1 MNSLRQTAAALGS
14 SRLATVIRTFKHEL
28 WAIALFS
35 AVINVLMLSPTLY
48 MLQVF
53 DRVMISRSE
62 LTLLVLTLIVLF
74 FYGVQAFSEW
84 YRSRLT
90 VAMGLRLD
98 STLNDPVFK
107 ATFRDQLQSSGRSP
121 IQAFADLAVVRQ
133 WLTSQGVFAF
143 FDLPWAP
150 LYLAVMFM
158 LHPALGWLTI
168 LFMGILAGV
177 AWWTDRAT
185 SQYDDDSQDEERELN
200 TFIHTKLR
208 NAEVIE
214 VHGMVPPFLAKWEQ
228 RQRALLGAQTEAHS
242 VNQRFNVGSK
252 EVRVL
257 MQSLALGAGALL
269 AIEGEI
275 SYGAMIAASL
285 LMGRAT
291 APIDQIVSGWR
302 TFMNVRKCF
311 VRVERLL
318 EASLQ
323 PEPQAAVPTPAGQ
336 DRAAL
341 SVRNLTVS
349 MPGRASPI
357 LHDISAEFEAG
368 KVYVVMGNSGAG
380 KSTLAKALLGV
391 VKPSAGEVLLNG
403 QPVHLMDRAALGPSL
418 GYVPQDIELF
428 GGTAGQNIARM
439 DEPDPDAVIAAA
451 KLTGTHDLILRL
463 PKGYDTPIGEGGSH
477 LSGGQRQRLALAR
490 AVYRMPK
497 LVVLDEP
504 NANLD
509 EAGERALAV
518 AVNELRRQG
527 STVFLI
533 SHRPAAVM
541 LADRIVI
548 MGNGRIKLYGDR
560 DEVRRQVK
568 QATQAAISQRPAPA

>member
-1 MNSLRQTAAALGS
+1 
-14 SRLATVIRTFKHEL
+14 
-28 WAIALFS
+28 
-35 AVINVLMLSPTLY
+35 

-90 VAMGLRLD
+90 VALGLRLD
-98 STLNDPVFK
+98 RALNDPVFK

-121 IQAFADLAVVRQ
+121 IQAFSDLTVVRQ
-133 WLTSQGVFAF
+133 WLTGQGVYAF

-150 LYLAVMFM
+150 LYLAVMYL
-158 LHPALGWLTI
+158 LHPALGWLTV
-168 LFMGILAGV
+168 LFMAILAGV

-185 SQYDDDSQDEERELN
+185 SSYDDDSQDEERELN
-200 TFIHTKLR
+200 SFIHTKLR

-228 RQRALLGAQTEAHS
+228 RQHAMLSAQTEAHD

-252 EVRVL
+252 EVRML

-275 SYGAMIAASL
+275 TYGAMIAASL

-302 TFMNVRKCF
+302 GFMNVRKCF
-311 VRVERLL
+311 LRVEKLL
-318 EASLQ
+318 TSTSQ
-323 PEPQAAVPTPAGQ
+323 NEPSTGPVQGSDAKGAERATPLGS
-336 DRAAL
+336 AAL
-341 SVRNLTVS
+341 SVRNLSVS
-349 MPGRASPI
+349 MPGRAAPI
-357 LHDISAEFEAG
+357 LKEISADFEAG
-368 KVYVVMGNSGAG
+368 KVYVMMGSSGAG
-380 KSTLAKALLGV
+380 KSTLAKALLGIV
-391 VKPSAGEVLLNG
+391 PPSEGEVLLNG
-403 QPVHLMDRAALGPSL
+403 QPVHRLDRAALGPSI

-439 DEPDPDAVIAAA
+439 DEPDPDEVIAAA

-463 PKGYDTPIGEGGSH
+463 PKGYDTPIGDAGSH

-490 AVYRMPK
+490 AVYRSPK

-509 EAGERALAV
+509 EAGERALAQTV
-518 AVNELRRQG
+518 KELRNRG

-533 SHRPAAVM
+533 SHRPTAVA
-541 LADRIVI
+541 LADRIII
-548 MGNGRIKLYGDR
+548 MGNGRIKLFGER
-560 DEVRRQVK
+560 DEVRRQFK
-568 QATQAAISQRPAPA
+568 QAAQQGALPKPATA